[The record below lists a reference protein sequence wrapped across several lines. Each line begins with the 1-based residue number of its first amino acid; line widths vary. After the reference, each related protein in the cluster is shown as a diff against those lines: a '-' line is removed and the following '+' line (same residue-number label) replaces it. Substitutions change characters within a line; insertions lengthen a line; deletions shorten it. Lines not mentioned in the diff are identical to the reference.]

1 MAYDYTWSDF
11 VGNIGVALLVIT
23 YAGLQFGKLDAKGFW
38 YSFNN
43 LMVAVLLGINLYYKP
58 NLSSI
63 IIEVFWFAIS
73 GYGLYTYWRNHER
86 NNIGSKGKKRR
97 QQKGAITRCSR

>member
-1 MAYDYTWSDF
+1 MIEYSYTWSDF
-11 VGNIGVALLVIT
+11 IGNIGVAILVFS

-43 LMVAVLLGINLYYKP
+43 LLVAILLGVNLYFKP

-63 IIEVFWFAIS
+63 IIEIFWAAIS
-73 GYGLYTYWRNHER
+73 IYGLLQWYR
-86 NNIGSKGKKRR
+86 SR
-97 QQKGAITRCSR
+97 QSTKQA